1 MSSKKLI
8 VNELLAFLV
17 HAIDYMD
24 EVSILQIC
32 RSNFKEEDVSSAKL
46 LLFQSLGKL
55 DQMPSRRR
63 DGTEKS
69 LQDIIDM
76 LKKTDPD
83 DVPDFV
89 AKELSKLPPVTFD
102 HVDVTRLLK
111 DITTLKAEMTK
122 MQSRM
127 EASDNIIAELRAEI
141 TSLRNVGSVIRSPEA
156 SKVNTRRGAQTASIG
171 SFESANTSVS
181 PAADIADEALLAA
194 VARASTP
201 TTVTSRVGT
210 TTPVP
215 AYADIVAK
223 KTPAAQTKRPIVKG
237 VKQKQKSCLF
247 TQKDN
252 RVQPKGQADKDGFI
266 VVQKKKKKPSQNKCG
281 TAPTGPKYLLRPA
294 VPVTP
299 LYVSRL
305 HYSTKAE
312 EIVEYIQIK
321 TKLTLRVQKL
331 ESRHNA
337 DFNAFVVRVPTE
349 HLSKYMDPE
358 FWPKGVVFRRFRG
371 RIPDTARYTTPT
383 LHNSSNRV

>member
-1 MSSKKLI
+1 MSSKPLI

-32 RSNFKEEDVSSAKL
+32 RSNYKEEEVSSAKL

-89 AKELSKLPPVTFD
+89 ARELSKLPPVTFD

-111 DITTLKAEMTK
+111 DITSLKGEMTK

-127 EASDNIIAELRAEI
+127 EESDKIIADLRAEI
-141 TSLRNVGSVIRSPEA
+141 TTLRNTGSVIRSPEV
-156 SKVNTRRGAQTASIG
+156 SKVNTRRGAQNATIG
-171 SFESANTSVS
+171 SFESANTSVLS
-181 PAADIADEALLAA
+181 TAKIADEASLAVAVTRTSTPAA
-194 VARASTP
+194 V
-201 TTVTSRVGT
+201 TSHIGT
-210 TTPVP
+210 TTPTR

-223 KTPAAQTKRPIVKG
+223 KTTALQTKRPTEKG
-237 VKQKQKSCLF
+237 IKQKSCQHAC
-247 TQKDN
+247 QKQQVD
-252 RVQPKGQADKDGFI
+252 RDGFI
-266 VVQKKKKKPSQNKCG
+266 TVQKKKKKSSQNKCG
-281 TAPTGPKYLLRPA
+281 TAPTGPKHLLRPA
-294 VPVTP
+294 VPGTL

-305 HYSTKAE
+305 HYSTKVE

-321 TKLTLRVQKL
+321 TNYTLRVLKL
-331 ESRHNA
+331 ESHHSVN
-337 DFNAFVVRVPTE
+337 FNSFVVRVPSVDLPKFMT
-349 HLSKYMDPE
+349 PE

-371 RIPDTARYTTPT
+371 RIPDTAQHTTPT
-383 LHNSSNRV
+383 QHNSRDN

>member
-76 LKKTDPD
+76 LKRTDPD

-111 DITTLKAEMTK
+111 DITSLKAEMTK
-122 MQSRM
+122 MQSRV

-156 SKVNTRRGAQTASIG
+156 SKVNTRRGAQNASIS
-171 SFESANTSVS
+171 SFESANTRAS
-181 PAADIADEALLAA
+181 PVADIADEASLAAA

-201 TTVTSRVGT
+201 AAVTSHVGT
-210 TTPVP
+210 TTPSR

-223 KTPAAQTKRPIVKG
+223 KTAALQTKRPIEKG
-237 VKQKQKSCLF
+237 VKQKRCLSAH
-247 TQKDN
+247 KDI
-252 RVQPKGQADKDGFI
+252 RIQPKEQDDKNGFI
-266 VVQKKKKKPSQNKCG
+266 LVQKKKKKPTQNKCG
-281 TAPTGPKYLLRPA
+281 TAPTGPNYLLRPA

-312 EIVEYIQIK
+312 EIGEYIQIK
-321 TKLTLRVQKL
+321 TKWTVRVERL
-331 ESRHNA
+331 ESRHNVN
-337 DFNAFVVRVPTE
+337 FNSFVVRVPTE
-349 HLSKYMDPE
+349 HLSKFISPE
-358 FWPKGVVFRRFRG
+358 FWPKGVIFRRFRG
-371 RIPDTARYTTPT
+371 RIPDTARCTTQT
-383 LHNSSNRV
+383 LLNN

>member
-1 MSSKKLI
+1 
-8 VNELLAFLV
+8 
-17 HAIDYMD
+17 MD

-63 DGTEKS
+63 EGSEKS

-89 AKELSKLPPVTFD
+89 AKELSKLPPVMFD

-111 DITTLKAEMTK
+111 DITSLKAEMTK
-122 MQSRM
+122 MQSRL
-127 EASDNIIAELRAEI
+127 EASDTIIAELRAEI
-141 TSLRNVGSVIRSPEA
+141 TSLHNVGSVIRSPEA
-156 SKVNTRRGAQTASIG
+156 SKVNTRRGPQTASIS
-171 SFESANTSVS
+171 SFASANSSAS

-194 VARASTP
+194 VVACASTP
-201 TTVTSRVGT
+201 ASVTSRVGT
-210 TTPVP
+210 TTPAR

-223 KTPAAQTKRPIVKG
+223 KTPAAQTKRQIIKG
-237 VKQKQKSCLF
+237 VKQKSCLS

-252 RVQPKGQADKDGFI
+252 TEQPKEQADKDGFI
-266 VVQKKKKKPSQNKCG
+266 MVQKKKKKPSQNKCG
-281 TAPTGPKYLLRPA
+281 TGPTGPNYLLRPA

-305 HYSTKAE
+305 HYSTKVE
-312 EIVEYIQIK
+312 EIVEYIQTK
-321 TKLTLRVQKL
+321 TKWTLRVQRL
-331 ESRHNA
+331 ESRHNVG
-337 DFNAFVVRVPTE
+337 FNAFVVRVPTE
-349 HLSKYMDPE
+349 HLTKFMEPE